1 MSILSPAQ
9 YIEELCEQ
17 YDAYEYSI
25 LILVTFPDGKQIVTD
40 SPRLANLMQENGAET
55 RHITEL
61 GE

>member
-1 MSILSPAQ
+1 MSTLAPER
-9 YIEELCEQ
+9 YISNLCEQ
-17 YDAYEYSI
+17 YDIYEYRI

-40 SPRLANLMQENGAET
+40 SADIANAMQASGAET